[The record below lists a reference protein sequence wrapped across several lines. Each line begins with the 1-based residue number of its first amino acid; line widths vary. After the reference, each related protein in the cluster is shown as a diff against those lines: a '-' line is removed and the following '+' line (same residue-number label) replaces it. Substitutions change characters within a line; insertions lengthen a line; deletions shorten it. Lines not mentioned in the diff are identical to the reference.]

1 MLTNN
6 IVKNIRSSLVK
17 ESFCNISFDSS
28 KCKKNSIFFAIKGS
42 KFDGNDY
49 IDHAIKNGAR
59 TIISENIIQKKNKKV
74 LYIKVKNTRK
84 LLSEFASK
92 LYSKKP
98 NYLVA
103 VTGTNGKTSIADYF
117 CQILENNNKKACS
130 IGTLGF
136 KLKNRFIKTN
146 NTTLDPIS
154 FNKFLQKAKKKILKM
169 R

>member
-59 TIISENIIQKKNKKV
+59 TIISENIIQKKIKK
-74 LYIKVKNTRK
+74 
-84 LLSEFASK
+84 F
-92 LYSKKP
+92 
-98 NYLVA
+98 
-103 VTGTNGKTSIADYF
+103 SI
-117 CQILENNNKKACS
+117 L
-130 IGTLGF
+130 
-136 KLKNRFIKTN
+136 KLKIPESYYR
-146 NTTLDPIS
+146 S
-154 FNKFLQKAKKKILKM
+154 LQVNYIQKNQIILLQ
-169 R
+169 